1 MTTKPFD
8 QFNKQL
14 FRELLSPFGQ
24 VFPNFAVLGEE
35 RAIDIFFVPHPGV
48 VADADELGYL
58 AEMSQHPALLEP
70 FRSALLDEDVHNCMM
85 KLFMVFA
92 DLQREQPTIEVTDRP
107 KLWILAAEVS
117 DRLLNDFAEPPDMS
131 MMEGL
136 YPLRK
141 GLGTTIV
148 AINEL
153 PVIPETFWLRLMG
166 KGRTQDDAITELLM
180 MPESDAKRRP
190 ALELLVSWRINMEV
204 LEQVELEERRI
215 LMALSQVYVEW
226 EKQTEAR
233 GAALGEAR
241 GVALGEAR
249 GEARGLEQE
258 RKAAIEGLMLARFG
272 AIDPDLLQL
281 IPILMKLNSAEYT
294 KLLVDLS
301 REELL
306 QHFN

>member
-1 MTTKPFD
+1 
-8 QFNKQL
+8 
-14 FRELLSPFGQ
+14 
-24 VFPNFAVLGEE
+24 
-35 RAIDIFFVPHPGV
+35 
-48 VADADELGYL
+48 
-58 AEMSQHPALLEP
+58 
-70 FRSALLDEDVHNCMM
+70 
-85 KLFMVFA
+85 
-92 DLQREQPTIEVTDRP
+92 
-107 KLWILAAEVS
+107 
-117 DRLLNDFAEPPDMS
+117 
-131 MMEGL
+131 
-136 YPLRK
+136 
-141 GLGTTIV
+141 
-148 AINEL
+148 
-153 PVIPETFWLRLMG
+153 
-166 KGRTQDDAITELLM
+166 M

-215 LMALSQVYVEW
+215 IMALSQVYVEW

-241 GVALGEAR
+241 GVTL

-258 RKAAIEGLMLARFG
+258 RKAVIEGLMLARFG

-281 IPILMKLNSAEYT
+281 IPTLMKLNSAEYT

>member
-1 MTTKPFD
+1 
-8 QFNKQL
+8 
-14 FRELLSPFGQ
+14 
-24 VFPNFAVLGEE
+24 
-35 RAIDIFFVPHPGV
+35 
-48 VADADELGYL
+48 
-58 AEMSQHPALLEP
+58 
-70 FRSALLDEDVHNCMM
+70 
-85 KLFMVFA
+85 
-92 DLQREQPTIEVTDRP
+92 
-107 KLWILAAEVS
+107 
-117 DRLLNDFAEPPDMS
+117 
-131 MMEGL
+131 
-136 YPLRK
+136 
-141 GLGTTIV
+141 
-148 AINEL
+148 
-153 PVIPETFWLRLMG
+153 MG

-241 GVALGEAR
+241 G
-249 GEARGLEQE
+249 LEQE

-281 IPILMKLNSAEYT
+281 IPTLMKLNSAEYT